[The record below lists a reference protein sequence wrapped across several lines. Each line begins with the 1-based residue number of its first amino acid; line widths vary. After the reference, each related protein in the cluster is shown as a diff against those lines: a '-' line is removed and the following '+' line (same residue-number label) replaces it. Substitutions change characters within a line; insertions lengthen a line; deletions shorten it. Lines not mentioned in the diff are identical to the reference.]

1 MRGPR
6 RAPAPHDGDRRPC
19 GGVPA
24 RRRARSGGRWRSPN
38 PPGAPSRDVR
48 SRGGTIPMLRGRP
61 ARACCGPC
69 SVSFL
74 GCWGRGGRCGFKGIS
89 PGSGLWDGRGPV
101 VPVGGGMVV
110 APSSPWGVGWLWPRR
125 PRGGGR
131 RGRGGV
137 FPGGVLLFRSLVG
150 AVPSALGGLASGFGM
165 GPGVSLPRCGR
176 RDGGGVVVVLGG
188 PPPPRVG
195 GGGWVGPGL
204 RSGRGGSAPAPVRGP
219 APVMGGVRVGV
230 CGVVVRVGLLVP
242 VG

>member
-19 GGVPA
+19 GGAPA
-24 RRRARSGGRWRSPN
+24 RRRARSGGRRRSPN

-48 SRGGTIPMLRGRP
+48 SRDGTIPMLRGRP

-101 VPVGGGMVV
+101 VPVGGGGMVV
-110 APSSPWGVGWLWPRR
+110 APSSPWGDGGAVGWCVSRWCPALPLPGGGSTIGAGGLSFRVRYGSGRFPAPLWP
-125 PRGGGR
+125 
-131 RGRGGV
+131 
-137 FPGGVLLFRSLVG
+137 PGWGWG
-150 AVPSALGGLASGFGM
+150 CG
-165 GPGVSLPRCGR
+165 GPGWPA
-176 RDGGGVVVVLGG
+176 
-188 PPPPRVG
+188 PPRVW